1 MKTRSKLWLI
11 TVALF
16 GTGLTTGIVMKYK
29 GQIWYLLFG
38 LTVALIIKMFL
49 DIVTKE
55 IEGDGKVVIKI
66 KR

>member
-1 MKTRSKLWLI
+1 MKTRNKLWLI

-29 GQIWYLLFG
+29 GQVWYLLFG
-38 LTVALIIKMFL
+38 LAMALIVKMFL
-49 DIVTKE
+49 DVVIKD
-55 IEGDGKVVIKI
+55 IEGEGNVTIKI